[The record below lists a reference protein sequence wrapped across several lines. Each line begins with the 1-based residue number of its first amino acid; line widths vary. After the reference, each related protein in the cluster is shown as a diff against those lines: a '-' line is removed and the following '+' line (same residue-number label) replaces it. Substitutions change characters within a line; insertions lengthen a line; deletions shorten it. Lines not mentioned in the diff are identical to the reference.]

1 MEKSRN
7 HLKNNTA
14 APPEISLNAR
24 FPTPPAA
31 RAGFLRRHWH
41 GTSKLHDLE
50 VGGEVTKVAPCP
62 RPATPK
68 IEQPRLTPK
77 RLIVVIRYM
86 TNSTAR

>member
-31 RAGFLRRHWH
+31 RAGFARRCRH
-41 GTSKLHDLE
+41 SIQKLHDL
-50 VGGEVTKVAPCP
+50 
-62 RPATPK
+62 
-68 IEQPRLTPK
+68 L
-77 RLIVVIRYM
+77 
-86 TNSTAR
+86 